1 MFDGFIYVPYG
12 LFVLLVG
19 LAFLGVEHV
28 FVDVVHATI
37 KVVDWVER
45 RRSRQLP
52 GNVIALV
59 DAKGE
64 PVMQNS
70 QNEKARRFLNFRS
83 RR

>member
-1 MFDGFIYVPYG
+1 MFDSFVYVPYW

-28 FVDVVHATI
+28 FVDVVRATA
-37 KVVDWVER
+37 KALEWLER
-45 RRSRQLP
+45 RRSRPLAS
-52 GNVIALV
+52 NVIALV

-64 PVMQNS
+64 PVMQNP